1 MKKHLLLLFL
11 FTTTLALAKENYIP
25 FNNSE
30 IILSINGKELEIVF
44 DIENLS
50 PIVELKKSDEKTNSI
65 LDFNL
70 SEEKLI
76 LSIEDYKKGSY
87 ILTIDDEVRTEE
99 ILLQVADKAFK
110 IIDRRLINKP
120 IFEFSDNKFR
130 VIVLENDIP
139 IIVSIESLSGRIIH
153 QKEYSSNDL
162 KEKVF
167 RLIGVDKKNIVT
179 LKYKGKVFT
188 TTFDIIYKGY
198 F

>member
-30 IILSINGKELEIVF
+30 IILSVNGKELEIVF
-44 DIENLS
+44 DIENLY
-50 PIVELKKSDEKTNSI
+50 PIVELKKLDEKTNSI

-76 LSIEDYKKGSY
+76 LSHEDYKKGSY

-99 ILLQVADKAFK
+99 ILLQVADKTFK

-120 IFEFSDNKFR
+120 IFQFSDNKFR

-188 TTFDIIYKGY
+188 KTFDIN
-198 F
+198 

>member
-30 IILSINGKELEIVF
+30 IILSTNGKELEIVF

-50 PIVELKKSDEKTNSI
+50 TIVRLKKLNEKTNSN

-76 LSIEDYKKGSY
+76 LSHEDYKKGSY
-87 ILTIDDEVRTEE
+87 ILTIDDEIRTEE
-99 ILLQVADKAFK
+99 ILLKVSDKAFK

-120 IFEFSDNKFR
+120 IFQFSDNKFR
-130 VIVLENDIP
+130 VLVLENDIP

-188 TTFDIIYKGY
+188 KTFDIN
-198 F
+198 

>member
-1 MKKHLLLLFL
+1 MKKHFLLLFL

-30 IILSINGKELEIVF
+30 IILSTNGKELEIVF

-50 PIVELKKSDEKTNSI
+50 TIVQLKKLNEKTNSN

-76 LSIEDYKKGSY
+76 LSHEDYKKGSY
-87 ILTIDDEVRTEE
+87 ILTIDDEIRTEE
-99 ILLQVADKAFK
+99 ILLNVSDKAFK

-120 IFEFSDNKFR
+120 IFEFRDNKFR
-130 VIVLENDIP
+130 VKVLENDIP
-139 IIVSIESLSGRIIH
+139 IIVSIETLSGRIIH

-162 KEKVF
+162 KKKVF
-167 RLIGVDKKNIVT
+167 RLIEVDEKNIVT
-179 LKYKGKVFT
+179 LKYKGKVFKKV
-188 TTFDIIYKGY
+188 FNII
-198 F
+198 

>member
-1 MKKHLLLLFL
+1 MKKHFLLLFL

-30 IILSINGKELEIVF
+30 IILSTNGKELEIVF

-50 PIVELKKSDEKTNSI
+50 TIVQLRKLNEKTNSN

-70 SEEKLI
+70 SEKKLI
-76 LSIEDYKKGSY
+76 LSHEDYKKGSY

-99 ILLQVADKAFK
+99 ILLWVADKTFK

-120 IFEFSDNKFR
+120 IFEFRDNKFR
-130 VIVLENDIP
+130 VKVLENDIP
-139 IIVSIESLSGRIIH
+139 IIVSIETLSGRIIH

-162 KEKVF
+162 KKKVF
-167 RLIGVDKKNIVT
+167 RLIEVDEKNIVT
-179 LKYKGKVFT
+179 LKYKGKVFKKA
-188 TTFDIIYKGY
+188 FDII
-198 F
+198 

>member
-1 MKKHLLLLFL
+1 MKKHFLLLFL

-30 IILSINGKELEIVF
+30 IILSTNGKELEIVF

-50 PIVELKKSDEKTNSI
+50 TIVRLKKLNEKTNSN

-76 LSIEDYKKGSY
+76 LSHEDYKKGSY

-99 ILLQVADKAFK
+99 ILLQVADKTFK

-120 IFEFSDNKFR
+120 IFQFSDNKFR

-188 TTFDIIYKGY
+188 KTFDIN
-198 F
+198 

>member
-1 MKKHLLLLFL
+1 MKKHFLLLFL

-30 IILSINGKELEIVF
+30 IILSTNGKELEIVF

-50 PIVELKKSDEKTNSI
+50 TIVQLRKLNEKTNSN

-70 SEEKLI
+70 SEKKLI
-76 LSIEDYKKGSY
+76 LSHEDYKKGSY
-87 ILTIDDEVRTEE
+87 ILTIDDEIRTEE
-99 ILLQVADKAFK
+99 ILLNVSDKAFK

-120 IFEFSDNKFR
+120 IFEFRDNKFR
-130 VIVLENDIP
+130 VKVLENDIP
-139 IIVSIESLSGRIIH
+139 IIVSIETLSGRIIH

-162 KEKVF
+162 KKKVF
-167 RLIGVDKKNIVT
+167 RLIEVDEKNIVT

-188 TTFDIIYKGY
+188 KAFDII
-198 F
+198 

>member
-1 MKKHLLLLFL
+1 M
-11 FTTTLALAKENYIP
+11 
-25 FNNSE
+25 
-30 IILSINGKELEIVF
+30 
-44 DIENLS
+44 
-50 PIVELKKSDEKTNSI
+50 
-65 LDFNL
+65 DFNL

-76 LSIEDYKKGSY
+76 LSHEDYKKGSY
-87 ILTIDDEVRTEE
+87 ILTIDDEIRTEE
-99 ILLQVADKAFK
+99 ILLNVSDKAFK

-120 IFEFSDNKFR
+120 IFQFSDNKFR

-167 RLIGVDKKNIVT
+167 RLIAVDKKNIVT

-188 TTFDIIYKGY
+188 KTFDIT
-198 F
+198 

>member
-1 MKKHLLLLFL
+1 MKKHFLLLFL

-30 IILSINGKELEIVF
+30 IILSTNGKELEIVF

-50 PIVELKKSDEKTNSI
+50 TIVQLKKLDEKTNSN

-76 LSIEDYKKGSY
+76 LSHEDYKKGSY
-87 ILTIDDEVRTEE
+87 ILTIDDEIRTEE
-99 ILLQVADKAFK
+99 ILLNVSDKAFK

-120 IFEFSDNKFR
+120 IFQFSDNKFR
-130 VIVLENDIP
+130 VLVLENDIP

-188 TTFDIIYKGY
+188 KTFDIN
-198 F
+198 

>member
-1 MKKHLLLLFL
+1 MKKHFLLLFL

-30 IILSINGKELEIVF
+30 IILSTNGKELEIVF

-50 PIVELKKSDEKTNSI
+50 TIVQLKKLNEKTNSN

-76 LSIEDYKKGSY
+76 LSHKDYKKGSY
-87 ILTIDDEVRTEE
+87 ILTIDDEIRTEE
-99 ILLQVADKAFK
+99 ILLNVSDKAFK

-120 IFEFSDNKFR
+120 IFEFRDNKFR
-130 VIVLENDIP
+130 VKVLENDIP
-139 IIVSIESLSGRIIH
+139 IIVSIETLSGRIIH

-162 KEKVF
+162 KKKVF
-167 RLIGVDKKNIVT
+167 RLKEVDEKNIVT
-179 LKYKGKVFT
+179 LKYKGKVFKKA
-188 TTFDIIYKGY
+188 FDII
-198 F
+198 

>member
-1 MKKHLLLLFL
+1 MKKHFLLLFL

-30 IILSINGKELEIVF
+30 IILSTNGKELEIVF

-50 PIVELKKSDEKTNSI
+50 TIVQLKKLNEKTNSN

-76 LSIEDYKKGSY
+76 LSHEDYKKGSY

-99 ILLQVADKAFK
+99 ILLNVSDKAFK

-120 IFEFSDNKFR
+120 IFQFSDNKFR
-130 VIVLENDIP
+130 VLVLENDIP

-162 KEKVF
+162 KKKVF
-167 RLIGVDKKNIVT
+167 RLKEVDEKNIVT
-179 LKYKGKVFT
+179 LKYKGKVFKKS
-188 TTFDIIYKGY
+188 IRYNLKGL

>member
-1 MKKHLLLLFL
+1 MKKHFLLLFL
-11 FTTTLALAKENYIP
+11 FTTTLVLAKENYIP

-30 IILSINGKELEIVF
+30 IILSTNGKELEIVF

-50 PIVELKKSDEKTNSI
+50 TIVQLKKLNEKTNSN

-76 LSIEDYKKGSY
+76 LSHEDYKKGSY
-87 ILTIDDEVRTEE
+87 ILTIDDEIRTEE
-99 ILLQVADKAFK
+99 ILLNVSDKAFK

-120 IFEFSDNKFR
+120 IFEFRDNKFR
-130 VIVLENDIP
+130 VKVLENDIP

-162 KEKVF
+162 KKKVF
-167 RLIGVDKKNIVT
+167 RLIEVDEKNIVT
-179 LKYKGKVFT
+179 LKYKGKVFKKA
-188 TTFDIIYKGY
+188 FDII
-198 F
+198 

>member
-76 LSIEDYKKGSY
+76 LSHEDYKKGSY

-99 ILLQVADKAFK
+99 ILLKVADKAFK

-120 IFEFSDNKFR
+120 IFQFSDNKFR

-139 IIVSIESLSGRIIH
+139 IIVSIESLSEF
-153 QKEYSSNDL
+153 KFL
-162 KEKVF
+162 KFERTF
-167 RLIGVDKKNIVT
+167 LYLLSCFFAFCEAFSPIFFHS
-179 LKYKGKVFT
+179 LKILFGISKGL
-188 TTFDIIYKGY
+188 
-198 F
+198 

>member
-30 IILSINGKELEIVF
+30 IILSTNGKELEIVF

-50 PIVELKKSDEKTNSI
+50 TIVQLKKLDEKTNSN

-76 LSIEDYKKGSY
+76 LSHEDYKKGSY
-87 ILTIDDEVRTEE
+87 ILTIDDEIRTEE
-99 ILLQVADKAFK
+99 ILLNVSDKAFK

-120 IFEFSDNKFR
+120 IFQFSDNKFR
-130 VIVLENDIP
+130 VLVLENDIP

-188 TTFDIIYKGY
+188 KTFDIN
-198 F
+198 

>member
-1 MKKHLLLLFL
+1 MKKHFLLLFL

-30 IILSINGKELEIVF
+30 IILSTNGKELEIVF

-50 PIVELKKSDEKTNSI
+50 TIVRLKKLNEKTNSN

-76 LSIEDYKKGSY
+76 LSHKDYKKGSY
-87 ILTIDDEVRTEE
+87 ILTIDDEIRTEE
-99 ILLQVADKAFK
+99 ILLNVSDKAFK

-120 IFEFSDNKFR
+120 IFEFRDNKFR
-130 VIVLENDIP
+130 VKVLENDIP
-139 IIVSIESLSGRIIH
+139 IIVSIETLSGRIIH

-162 KEKVF
+162 KKKVF
-167 RLIGVDKKNIVT
+167 RLIEVDEKNIVT
-179 LKYKGKVFT
+179 LKYKGKVFKKV
-188 TTFDIIYKGY
+188 FNII
-198 F
+198 

>member
-30 IILSINGKELEIVF
+30 IILSVNGKELEIVF
-44 DIENLS
+44 DIENLY
-50 PIVELKKSDEKTNSI
+50 PIVELKKLDEKTNSI

-99 ILLQVADKAFK
+99 ILLKVADKAFK

-188 TTFDIIYKGY
+188 KTFDIN
-198 F
+198 

>member
-30 IILSINGKELEIVF
+30 IILSVNGKELEIVF
-44 DIENLS
+44 DIENLY
-50 PIVELKKSDEKTNSI
+50 PIVELKKLDEKTNSI

-76 LSIEDYKKGSY
+76 LSHEDYKKGSY

-99 ILLQVADKAFK
+99 ILLKVADKAFK

-188 TTFDIIYKGY
+188 KTFDII
-198 F
+198 

>member
-30 IILSINGKELEIVF
+30 IILSTNGKELEIVF

-50 PIVELKKSDEKTNSI
+50 TIVQLKKLNEKTNSN

-76 LSIEDYKKGSY
+76 LSHEDYKKGSY
-87 ILTIDDEVRTEE
+87 ILTIDDEIRTEE
-99 ILLQVADKAFK
+99 ILLNVSDKAFK

-120 IFEFSDNKFR
+120 IFQFSDNKFR
-130 VIVLENDIP
+130 VLVLENDIP

-188 TTFDIIYKGY
+188 KTFDIN
-198 F
+198 

>member
-1 MKKHLLLLFL
+1 MKKHFLLLFL

-30 IILSINGKELEIVF
+30 IILSTNGKELEIVF

-50 PIVELKKSDEKTNSI
+50 TIVQLKKLDEKTNSN

-76 LSIEDYKKGSY
+76 LSHEDYKKGSY
-87 ILTIDDEVRTEE
+87 ILTIDDEIRTKE
-99 ILLQVADKAFK
+99 ILLNVSDKVFK

-120 IFEFSDNKFR
+120 IFEFRDNKFR
-130 VIVLENDIP
+130 VKVLENDIP
-139 IIVSIESLSGRIIH
+139 IIVSIETLSGRIIH

-162 KEKVF
+162 KKKVF
-167 RLIGVDKKNIVT
+167 RLIEVDEKNIVT
-179 LKYKGKVFT
+179 LKYKGKVFKKA
-188 TTFDIIYKGY
+188 FDII
-198 F
+198 

>member
-1 MKKHLLLLFL
+1 MKKHFLLLFL

-30 IILSINGKELEIVF
+30 IILSTNGKELEIVF

-50 PIVELKKSDEKTNSI
+50 TIVQLKKLDEKTNSN

-76 LSIEDYKKGSY
+76 LSHKDYKKGSY
-87 ILTIDDEVRTEE
+87 ILTIDDEIRTEE
-99 ILLQVADKAFK
+99 ILLNVSDKAFK

-120 IFEFSDNKFR
+120 IFQFSDNKFR
-130 VIVLENDIP
+130 VLVLENDIP

-162 KEKVF
+162 KKKVF
-167 RLIGVDKKNIVT
+167 RLIEVDEKNIVT

-188 TTFDIIYKGY
+188 KTFDIN
-198 F
+198 